1 MRKVPSI
8 VLALSAAAAAASV
21 AYAQTAPAQTAP
33 AQTALA
39 PSAPAAAARADG
51 PANMKNR
58 KVLPATITRR
68 ELGQTMRSFAVS
80 LGVRCAYCHVG
91 PVDGPL
97 SAFDFASDANP
108 HKEIARGM
116 IRMAMRINAELPKI
130 ADKDSKVS
138 CYSCHRGATKPA
150 LVPPEP
156 PAAPAAVAPSKPP
169 AS

>member
-1 MRKVPSI
+1 MRQLPS
-8 VLALSAAAAAASV
+8 VLLAAAAAALGISV
-21 AYAQTAPAQTAP
+21 AYAQAAP
-33 AQTALA
+33 
-39 PSAPAAAARADG
+39 APAAAAAARGNPDA

-58 KVLPATITRR
+58 KVLPANITHR
-68 ELGQTMRSFAVS
+68 ELGQTMRSFAMS

-91 PVDGPL
+91 PQNGPL

-108 HKEIARGM
+108 HKNVARGM
-116 IRMAMRINAELPKI
+116 VRMAMNINAELPKI

-156 PAAPAAVAPSKPP
+156 PAAPAAATAPKPP

>member
-1 MRKVPSI
+1 MRQLPSI
-8 VLALSAAAAAASV
+8 LFAAAAAVAGFSV
-21 AYAQTAPAQTAP
+21 AFAQNAPAPAP
-33 AQTALA
+33 A
-39 PSAPAAAARADG
+39 PAPAAAARPDA

-68 ELGQTMRSFAVS
+68 ELTQTMRSFALS
-80 LGVRCAYCHVG
+80 LGVRCGYCHVG
-91 PVDGPL
+91 PENGPL

-108 HKEIARGM
+108 HKNVARGM
-116 IRMAMRINAELPKI
+116 IRMAMRINEELPKI

-156 PAAPAAVAPSKPP
+156 PAAPAAAAAPKPP

>member
-1 MRKVPSI
+1 MRQLPS
-8 VLALSAAAAAASV
+8 VLFAAAAAVAGFSV
-21 AYAQTAPAQTAP
+21 AYAQTAPAPAP
-33 AQTALA
+33 IARPA
-39 PSAPAAAARADG
+39 PNPDG

-58 KVLPATITRR
+58 KVLPETITRR
-68 ELGQTMRSFAVS
+68 ELGQTMRSFAMS
-80 LGVRCAYCHVG
+80 LGVRCGYCHVG
-91 PVDGPL
+91 PENGPL

-108 HKEIARGM
+108 HKNVARGM
-116 IRMAMRINAELPKI
+116 IRMAMRINEELPKI

-156 PAAPAAVAPSKPP
+156 PAAPAAPAGETPPKPP